1 MRRVRLGHRAVAIVA
16 AITLGTGCAS
26 SPRVEEAAA
35 GSATDGGTGAA
46 PRSASSG
53 ARALPT
59 PPTRDYLLYVASEAT
74 DEIAL
79 IRFGPGGAKVERKT
93 SVGIMLTD
101 PDGPHGLGVAPGGE
115 HYYVSTAH
123 GTPFGRLWKIS
134 TRDDEPVAQT
144 TLGNFPA
151 SLQVSPDG
159 LFAYVVNFNL
169 HGEMVPSS
177 VSVVS
182 TPEMVEI
189 ARIPTC
195 TMPHGSRLTADGR
208 KHYSTCMMDE
218 MLIEIDTRTLAVSR
232 HFMLGRGGEHG
243 MSGAPRGHGGM
254 MHGTPATGGATGAA
268 APAHAGGHGMDAAP
282 SAGTT
287 CSPTWAAPSPDG
299 TRVYVACNRA
309 SDVVEVDAGSW
320 KLVRRIPTGE
330 GAYNLAPTHDGTR
343 LVVTNKR
350 GQSVSVID
358 LATGRELARIP
369 TTRPVVHGI
378 AIPPDDGYAFI
389 SVEGVGS
396 APGTV
401 DVIDLRALQKVASV
415 DVGQMA
421 GGIDF
426 WKTVPAGARP

>member
-1 MRRVRLGHRAVAIVA
+1 MTGVLSRAGAVAILA
-16 AITLGTGCAS
+16 AATLSAGCATS
-26 SPRVEEAAA
+26 PPATGDARSSAAGGASATSPRTPA
-35 GSATDGGTGAA
+35 GA
-46 PRSASSG
+46 PAP
-53 ARALPT
+53 PT
-59 PPTRDYLLYVASEAT
+59 PPTQDYLVYVASEAT

-79 IRFGPGGAKVERKT
+79 IRFGPGGARVERKT

-101 PDGPHGLGVAPGGE
+101 PDGPHGLGVAPGGQ

-134 TRDDEPVAQT
+134 TSDDLPVGQT

-159 LFAYVVNFNL
+159 LYAYVANFNL

-182 TPEMVEI
+182 TGEMVEI
-189 ARIPTC
+189 ARIQTC

-232 HFMLGRGGEHG
+232 HFMVGKGGEHG
-243 MSGAPRGHGGM
+243 MAGPAGAHRAAMHGAPA
-254 MHGTPATGGATGAA
+254 PGAASGAA
-268 APAHAGGHGMDAAP
+268 APAQAGGHGMDAAP
-282 SAGTT
+282 AAGTT

-299 TRVYVACNRA
+299 TRIYVACNGA
-309 SDVVEVDAGSW
+309 SDVVEVDAAGW
-320 KLVRRIPTGE
+320 KLVRRIPAGD

-343 LVVTNKR
+343 LIVTNKR

-358 LATGRELARIP
+358 LKSGRELARIP
-369 TTRPVVHGI
+369 TTRPVVHGV
-378 AIPPDDGYAFI
+378 AIPPDDRYAFI
-389 SVEGVGS
+389 SIEGVGS

-401 DVIDLRALQKVASV
+401 DIIDLRALTKVASV
-415 DVGQMA
+415 EVGQMA

-426 WKTVPAGARP
+426 WKMEPARARP